1 MNVLKMVPDSART
14 NVETPPVAT
23 HASAKSASSL
33 VLTECRVQ
41 VGGLCGWV
49 VCVGGWSVWVG
60 GLCKSVV

>member
-14 NVETPPVAT
+14 NVETPLVAT

-49 VCVGGWSVWVG
+49 ACVSRWFA
-60 GLCKSVV
+60 